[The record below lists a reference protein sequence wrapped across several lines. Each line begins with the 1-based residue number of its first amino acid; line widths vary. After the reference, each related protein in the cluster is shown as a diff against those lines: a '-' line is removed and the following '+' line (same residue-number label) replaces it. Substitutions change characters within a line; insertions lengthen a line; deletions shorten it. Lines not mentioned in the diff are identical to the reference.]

1 MKPRF
6 DFAFSMEDYFM
17 TLRSPIYHR
26 PAPVTPHRFTCTRL
40 GVVNPP
46 SRPLAATLAV
56 ALRNARLRLA
66 ALIPGRPKG
75 SLR

>member
-6 DFAFSMEDYFM
+6 DFDFSIEDYFM
-17 TLRSPIYHR
+17 TLRSPICHR
-26 PAPVTPHRFTCTRL
+26 PAPVAPPRFTCTRL

-46 SRPLAATLAV
+46 SKPLAATLAA
-56 ALRNARLRLA
+56 ALRRARLRLA